1 MESHTTADDAT
12 RYRPPEDLD
21 YWRQRDPVD
30 RMRKFLSSQKLWSDK
45 KEQALLEEC
54 AATVEAE
61 VAALEAMPAPDPT
74 DIVSYMFKELPYN
87 LREQREQL
95 AAGGGTMSN
104 VAPEPSLRAVP
115 EGAERLTLVQAVNRA
130 LAQEME
136 ADPSVLILGEDVGK
150 DGGVFRVTE
159 GLLDAFG
166 ADRVMDTPLA
176 ESGIV
181 GVAVGLALGGFRP
194 VAELQFMG
202 FMYPAV
208 NQMFAHVARYRNRT
222 RGRYHL
228 PMVIRMPYGGGIHPP
243 EHHCESYE
251 ALLVNTPGLKV
262 AIPSNPYDAKGLL
275 VSAIRDDDPV
285 VFLEPKRIY
294 RAFREEVPSE
304 AYTVP
309 LGKANVVKE
318 GKDITLI
325 SWGSMVRQALE
336 AHEALGREGVSAEVV
351 DLRTLVPLDVDTLLG
366 SVSKTG
372 RAVVIHEGAANER
385 LRRRGGRPSSTSAPS
400 STCRRPSSA

>member
-1 MESHTTADDAT
+1 
-12 RYRPPEDLD
+12 
-21 YWRQRDPVD
+21 
-30 RMRKFLSSQKLWSDK
+30 
-45 KEQALLEEC
+45 
-54 AATVEAE
+54 
-61 VAALEAMPAPDPT
+61 
-74 DIVSYMFKELPYN
+74 
-87 LREQREQL
+87 
-95 AAGGGTMSN
+95 MSN
-104 VAPEPSLRAVP
+104 VAPQTSLRAVP
-115 EGAERLTLVQAVNRA
+115 EGAERLTLIQAVNRA

-136 ADPSVLILGEDVGK
+136 ADPSVLVLGEDVGK
-150 DGGVFRVTE
+150 DGGVFRATE

-166 ADRVMDTPLA
+166 AGRVMDTPLA

-194 VAELQFMG
+194 IAELQFMG

-222 RGRYHL
+222 RGRYYL

-243 EHHCESYE
+243 EHHSESYE

-275 VSAIRDDDPV
+275 LSAIRDDDPV

-304 AYTVP
+304 PYTVP
-309 LGKANVVKE
+309 LGKANVLKE
-318 GKDITLI
+318 GKDVTLI

-351 DLRTLVPLDVDTLLG
+351 DLRTLVPLDVETLIG

-372 RAVVIHEGAANER
+372 RAVVIHEAPRTSGFGAEVVALINER
-385 LRRRGGRPSSTSAPS
+385 ALLDLQAPVERVTGFDAVFPYSMLEQHYLPSRERVVAAAKRTLEF
-400 STCRRPSSA
+400 

>member
-1 MESHTTADDAT
+1 
-12 RYRPPEDLD
+12 
-21 YWRQRDPVD
+21 
-30 RMRKFLSSQKLWSDK
+30 
-45 KEQALLEEC
+45 
-54 AATVEAE
+54 
-61 VAALEAMPAPDPT
+61 
-74 DIVSYMFKELPYN
+74 
-87 LREQREQL
+87 
-95 AAGGGTMSN
+95 MSN
-104 VAPEPSLRAVP
+104 VAPQPSLRAVP
-115 EGAERLTLVQAVNRA
+115 QGAERLTLVQAVNRA

-194 VAELQFMG
+194 IAELQFMG

-222 RGRYHL
+222 RGRFHL

-243 EHHCESYE
+243 EHHSESYE

-275 VSAIRDDDPV
+275 LSAIRDDDPV

-304 AYTVP
+304 SYTVP

-351 DLRTLVPLDVDTLLG
+351 DLRTLVPLDVDTLIG

-372 RAVVIHEGAANER
+372 RAVVIHEGPRTSGFGAEVVALINER
-385 LRRRGGRPSSTSAPS
+385 ALLDLQAPVQRVTGFDSVFPYSMLEQHYLPSRERVVA
-400 STCRRPSSA
+400 AAKKALEF

>member
-1 MESHTTADDAT
+1 
-12 RYRPPEDLD
+12 
-21 YWRQRDPVD
+21 
-30 RMRKFLSSQKLWSDK
+30 
-45 KEQALLEEC
+45 
-54 AATVEAE
+54 
-61 VAALEAMPAPDPT
+61 
-74 DIVSYMFKELPYN
+74 
-87 LREQREQL
+87 
-95 AAGGGTMSN
+95 MSN
-104 VAPEPSLRAVP
+104 VAPQPSLRAVP
-115 EGAERLTLVQAVNRA
+115 EGAERLTLVQSVNRA

-136 ADPSVLILGEDVGK
+136 ADPSVLVLGEDVGK

-159 GLLDAFG
+159 GLLDTFG
-166 ADRVMDTPLA
+166 PNRVMDTPLA

-181 GVAVGLALGGFRP
+181 GVSIGLALGGFRP
-194 VAELQFMG
+194 VPELQFMG

-243 EHHCESYE
+243 EHHSESYE

-275 VSAIRDDDPV
+275 ISAIRDDDPV

-294 RAFREEVPSE
+294 RAFREEVPSGS
-304 AYTVP
+304 YTVP
-309 LGKANVVKE
+309 LGKAHVVKE

-325 SWGSMVRQALE
+325 AWGSMVRQALE
-336 AHEALGREGVSAEVV
+336 AHEALGREGVSAEVL
-351 DLRTLVPLDVDTLLG
+351 DLRTLVPLDIDALIG

-372 RAVVIHEGAANER
+372 RAVVVHEGPRNSGFGAEVVALINER
-385 LRRRGGRPSSTSAPS
+385 ALLDLQAPVQRVTGFDSVFPYSMLEQHYLPSRERVVA
-400 STCRRPSSA
+400 AAKKALEY

>member
-1 MESHTTADDAT
+1 
-12 RYRPPEDLD
+12 
-21 YWRQRDPVD
+21 
-30 RMRKFLSSQKLWSDK
+30 
-45 KEQALLEEC
+45 
-54 AATVEAE
+54 
-61 VAALEAMPAPDPT
+61 
-74 DIVSYMFKELPYN
+74 
-87 LREQREQL
+87 
-95 AAGGGTMSN
+95 MSN
-104 VAPEPSLRAVP
+104 VATQPSLRPVP

-136 ADPSVLILGEDVGK
+136 ADPSVLVLGEDVGK

-166 ADRVMDTPLA
+166 AERVMDTPLA

-194 VAELQFMG
+194 IAELQFMG

-243 EHHCESYE
+243 EHHSESYE

-262 AIPSNPYDAKGLL
+262 AIPSNPFDAKGLL
-275 VSAIRDDDPV
+275 ISAIRDDDPV

-294 RAFREEVPSE
+294 RAFREEVPAES
-304 AYTVP
+304 YTVP

-325 SWGSMVRQALE
+325 SYGSMVRQALE

-351 DLRTLVPLDVDTLLG
+351 DLRTLVPLDVDTLIG
-366 SVSKTG
+366 SVAKTG
-372 RAVVIHEGAANER
+372 RAVVIHEAPRTCGFGAELVALINER
-385 LRRRGGRPSSTSAPS
+385 ALLDLHAPVQRVTGFDAVFPYS
-400 STCRRPSSA
+400 MLEGHYLPTRERVVAAAKKALEF